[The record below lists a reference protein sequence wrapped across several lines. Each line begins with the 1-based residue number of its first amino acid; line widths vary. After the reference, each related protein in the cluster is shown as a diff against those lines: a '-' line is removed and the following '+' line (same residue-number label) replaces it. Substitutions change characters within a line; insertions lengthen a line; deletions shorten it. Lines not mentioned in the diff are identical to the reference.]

1 MGMDAKLQLLKADLG
16 LMRVSAEQAAY
27 LTALLT
33 QSAAELERKGIVLT
47 DTIEDDILVEMVAAW
62 KYRVRAQSA
71 SPAMPET
78 LRRAIYDRIVQT
90 VAGGDGNG

>member
-33 QSAAELERKGIVLT
+33 QAAAELERKGIVLT

-71 SPAMPET
+71 SPAMPEH
-78 LRRAIYDRIVQT
+78 LSREIYDRIVQT
-90 VAGGDGNG
+90 VAGGDGDG